1 MFQNSPFGER
11 RNMLYL
17 IEITKLN
24 GKSLRNGWNAPRI
37 GQRGWKERGQ
47 EPKGRGLYIKKY
59 GKNGEAGAL
68 EQGAL
73 PQKFLPYISER
84 LLFALVAEHGEEVF
98 ELARGLGMHLEPCM
112 SAHEVIIGGGI
123 GIVLALIDLARADA
137 VAEHL
142 DKVLF
147 RHFYRGH
154 HMRDGIIVRPVF
166 KVMTVA
172 ALVVHPGKRI
182 AVVRT
187 LQLVGA
193 AAAACIMLNAR
204 DKFGRGE
211 FGYIMPESA
220 PRNTGFAAVDEYG
233 AAVACDGGKM
243 SEEIGT
249 HFLASLYR

>member
-1 MFQNSPFGER
+1 
-11 RNMLYL
+11 
-17 IEITKLN
+17 
-24 GKSLRNGWNAPRI
+24 
-37 GQRGWKERGQ
+37 
-47 EPKGRGLYIKKY
+47 
-59 GKNGEAGAL
+59 
-68 EQGAL
+68 
-73 PQKFLPYISER
+73 
-84 LLFALVAEHGEEVF
+84 
-98 ELARGLGMHLEPCM
+98 MHLEPCM

-154 HMRDGIIVRPVF
+154 HMRHGIIVRPVF
-166 KVMTVA
+166 KVVTVA